1 MLSCLF
7 CIMLTLWYLITKE
20 VNPFPALMVFMILK
34 AFSVDSI
41 QKLFNMRPMAQLFKN
56 NTVLFN
62 LDEIL
67 LRVLF
72 ILSCFIFLGVQA
84 FPYYLILTLFVY
96 RTALLSMNKSI
107 RRIGNK

>member
-1 MLSCLF
+1 MFSCLF
-7 CIMLTLWYLITKE
+7 CIMLMFWYLMTKE
-20 VNPFPALMVFMILK
+20 VNPFPALMVLLILK

-41 QKLFNMRPMAQLFKN
+41 QKLFNMRPMTQLFKN

-67 LRVLF
+67 LSVLF